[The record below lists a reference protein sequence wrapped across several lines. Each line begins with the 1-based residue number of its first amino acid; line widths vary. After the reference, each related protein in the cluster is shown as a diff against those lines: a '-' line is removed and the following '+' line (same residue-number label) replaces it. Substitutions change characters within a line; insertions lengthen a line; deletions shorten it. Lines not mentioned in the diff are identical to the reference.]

1 MATFV
6 MFGKYSAGAIKDVSV
21 DRTRKALELV
31 KKFGGEVKSMYALL
45 GEKDL
50 IFIIDFTGMEAALKT
65 SVALSKLTGIGFVT
79 SEAIPV
85 EKFDKIMGEV

>member
-1 MATFV
+1 MAIFV
-6 MFGKYSAGAIKDVSV
+6 MFGKYSAGAIKEVSV
-21 DRTRKALELV
+21 DRTKKSLELV

-50 IFIIDFTGMEAALKT
+50 IFIIDFPGMEAALKA

-79 SEAIPV
+79 SEAILV

>member
-1 MATFV
+1 MATYV
-6 MFGKYSAGAIKDVSV
+6 MFGKYSAGGLKDISA
-21 DRTRKALELV
+21 DRT
-31 KKFGGEVKSMYALL
+31 KKSLDLLKKLGGEVKSMYALL

-50 IFIIDFTGMEAALKT
+50 LFVIDFPGMEAALKA
-65 SVALSKLTGIGFVT
+65 SVALSKLTGIAFVT